1 MWIDLA
7 DDLGKL
13 SFIFVSPHD
22 RECSVAGAEDD
33 DADHQAGGE
42 AEGEGVGFYERH
54 FPAPVLEAGSDPRV
68 SGARCVRL
76 SRNHREGKAETAAR
90 FAQSDP

>member
-1 MWIDLA
+1 VEA
-7 DDLGKL
+7 DK
-13 SFIFVSPHD
+13 
-22 RECSVAGAEDD
+22 
-33 DADHQAGGE
+33 QAGGE
-42 AEGEGVGFYERH
+42 DESEGVGFCEGH

-68 SGARCVRL
+68 TGARCVRL